1 MIQIKLGDI
10 LNSEE
15 TLKKLM
21 DVPMKGKVA
30 YKLARIA
37 REVDKESQ
45 LFNDERN
52 KLIEKY
58 AERDEEGN
66 FKPNENGQIYVDV
79 TNLER
84 VEQFTNEINELLET
98 EIEVNAEKLSLND
111 LDETGMTPKDFNKMM
126 VFIEE

>member
-1 MIQIKLGDI
+1 MITVKLNDI

-21 DVPMKGKVA
+21 DVSMKGKVA

-45 LFNDERN
+45 LFSDERN

-66 FKPNENGQIYVDV
+66 YKPNEDGQIYID
-79 TNLER
+79 TKNLEK
-84 VEQFTNEINELLET
+84 VGQFSNELSELLET
-98 EIEVNAEKLSLND
+98 EIEVNVEKLSLDD
-111 LDETGMTPKDFNKMM
+111 LDETGLTPKDFNKLMA
-126 VFIEE
+126 FIEE

>member
-1 MIQIKLGDI
+1 MITVKVNDI
-10 LNSEE
+10 LNSED

-21 DVPMKGKVA
+21 DVPMKGRVA
-30 YKLARIA
+30 YKLARIG

-66 FKPNENGQIYVDV
+66 YVYNADGQIYIDIKNTEKV
-79 TNLER
+79 R
-84 VEQFTNEINELLET
+84 QFSNELNELLET
-98 EIEVNAEKLSLND
+98 EIEVNAEKLSLD
-111 LDETGMTPKDFNKMM
+111 ELDETGLTPKDFNKLMA
-126 VFIEE
+126 FIEE

>member
-1 MIQIKLGDI
+1 MIELTVQEMIDSI
-10 LNSEE
+10 P
-15 TLKKLM
+15 TLRELSNKQLKS
-21 DVPMKGKVA
+21 KVA

-79 TNLER
+79 TNLEK
-84 VEQFTNEINELLET
+84 VEQFSNEINELLET

>member
-1 MIQIKLGDI
+1 MITVKVSDV
-10 LNSEE
+10 LNSED

-21 DVPMKGKVA
+21 DISMKGRVA
-30 YKLARIA
+30 YKIARIA

-66 FKPNENGQIYVDV
+66 YKYNSNEQIYIDTKNSEVVKLFSDE
-79 TNLER
+79 L
-84 VEQFTNEINELLET
+84 NELLET
-98 EIEVNAEKLSLND
+98 EIEINVEKLSLDD
-111 LDETGMTPKDFNKMM
+111 LDETGLTPKDFNKLMA
-126 VFIEE
+126 FIEE